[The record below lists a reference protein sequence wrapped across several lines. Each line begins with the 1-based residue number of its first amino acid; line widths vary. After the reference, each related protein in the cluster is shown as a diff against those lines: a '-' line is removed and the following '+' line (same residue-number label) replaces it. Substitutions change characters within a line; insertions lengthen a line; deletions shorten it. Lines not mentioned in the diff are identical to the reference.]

1 MLDTVDIGV
10 QACSKETNKE
20 DHGNHGKAAK
30 RKELHSWNC
39 RQQVRV

>member
-20 DHGNHGKAAK
+20 DHGNNHGKEAK
-30 RKELHSWNC
+30 EKRTALLKL
-39 RQQVRV
+39 